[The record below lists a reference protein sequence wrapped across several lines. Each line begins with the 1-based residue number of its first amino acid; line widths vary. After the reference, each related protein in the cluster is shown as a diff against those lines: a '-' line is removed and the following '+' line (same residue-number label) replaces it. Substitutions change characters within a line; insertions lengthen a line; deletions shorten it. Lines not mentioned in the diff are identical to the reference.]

1 MEEIMVVDQNILE
14 LMNIVQN
21 AKQDQSEFELIQ
33 M

>member
-1 MEEIMVVDQNILE
+1 MVVDQNILE

>member
-14 LMNIVQN
+14 LMDIVHN
-21 AKQDQSEFELIQ
+21 AKQDQYELELIQ